1 MALDTEVKDL
11 ITTEILVGTR
21 ESARL
26 TGMADRNATQGL
38 AVIQNATI
46 QSVAQSSDDAQLIA
60 SLRTANLAPNQ
71 VGQVPVTK

>member
-26 TGMADRNATQGL
+26 TGLADRNVTQGL
-38 AVIQNATI
+38 AVVQNTVI
-46 QSVAQSSDDAQLIA
+46 QSVAATADDAQLM
-60 SLRTANLAPNQ
+60 SGLRTAIH
-71 VGQVPVTK
+71 VPEK